1 MKQVY
6 NADKLAFSVIIGAVV
21 SFLGGFD
28 ILLQTLLIFIV
39 IDYLTGLIKA
49 GIEHKLSSKI
59 GFKGIVKKIMM
70 IILVGVAFQLDK
82 TFNTEQL
89 RNMVVAF
96 YIANEGLSIL
106 ENSIKLG
113 LPIPEKVKIILE
125 ELRNK

>member
-1 MKQVY
+1 MNKQKGAIKMKQVY

-49 GIEHKLSSKI
+49 GLEHKLSSKI

-96 YIANEGLSIL
+96 IFSMRIIYIR
-106 ENSIKLG
+106 K
-113 LPIPEKVKIILE
+113 
-125 ELRNK
+125 

>member
-49 GIEHKLSSKI
+49 GLEHKLSSKI